1 MTNKTTVELL
11 NNHFDIALETPGG
24 VKKLRELIL
33 TLAMQG
39 KLVPQN
45 PKDEPVPI
53 MLSRISVERNKLKLK
68 IKKEQNNTN
77 CTGLAGINI
86 PEAWKWQ
93 YLNDILIFGPTNG
106 YSPSAVQYET
116 PVRSLT
122 LTATTTGKFKGEH
135 SKFIPDDIPPESHLW
150 LVDGDILV
158 QRGNTIEYVGVPAVY
173 RGEPNLFIYPDLM
186 MKLRVSAEID
196 TIFIHYMMSSEPS
209 RNFLRA
215 HASGTSGT
223 MPKINQATLK
233 SLPIPVP
240 PLAEQKRIVTKI
252 YQLISLCD
260 KLETERNE
268 RSKKRLRIHT
278 AAINKLLS
286 APDKSEFNS
295 SWNFITKNFSELYS
309 VPENVEEL
317 KKAIL
322 QLAVMGKLVSQD
334 LKDQPACE
342 LLKLIEADKK
352 CLMKLGKTRKQDT
365 AQQVTPDEK
374 QFVLPNGW
382 EWVRLIEIG
391 KIFNGNSLNDQQKI
405 LYSKNSSGLPYIS
418 TKHVGYGSD
427 QIDYLGE
434 ITIPIDEDKF
444 KVAHKNAVLICS
456 EGGSAGKKIGLIDRN
471 IYFGNK
477 LIANEVYQNVEV
489 KLIFY
494 IYQSPF
500 FQDLFKSKMT
510 GIIGGIPFSAF
521 LNMSIPLP
529 PLAEQKR
536 IVAKIDQLM
545 SLCNSL
551 EKDLKNS
558 SDKKT
563 AILNAVLAKISTN

>member
-1 MTNKTTVELL
+1 MELL
-11 NNHFDIALETPGG
+11 EKYFDIALETPDG
-24 VKKLRELIL
+24 VKKLRGLIL
-33 TLAMQG
+33 KLAMQG

-53 MLSRISVERNKLKLK
+53 MLSRISVERNKLK
-68 IKKEQNNTN
+68 IKKEQNNAN
-77 CTGLAGINI
+77 CAGLAGINI

-135 SKFIPDDIPPESHLW
+135 SKFIPDEIPPESPLW

-173 RGEPNLFIYPDLM
+173 RGESNLFIYPDLM
-186 MKLRVSAEID
+186 MKLRVSSEID
-196 TIFIHYMMSSEPS
+196 TSFIHYVMSSEPC

-233 SLPIPVP
+233 NLPIPVP

-252 YQLISLCD
+252 DQLLIHCD
-260 KLETERNE
+260 KLEAERNE
-268 RSKKRLRIHT
+268 RSNKRLKIHT

-286 APDKSEFNS
+286 APDKMVFNT
-295 SWNFITKNFSELYS
+295 SWNFITKHFSELYS
-309 VPENVEEL
+309 VPENVDEL

-322 QLAVMGKLVSQD
+322 QLAIIGKLVPQNP
-334 LKDQPACE
+334 KDQPASE
-342 LLKLIEADKK
+342 LLKEIEADKNH
-352 CLMKLGKTRKQDT
+352 LMKQGKIRKIDT
-365 AQQVTPDEK
+365 ASQVKADEK
-374 QFVLPNGW
+374 QFPLPIGW
-382 EWVRLIEIG
+382 EWVRLIEVG
-391 KIFNGNSLNDQQKI
+391 KLFNGNSLNDQQKSF
-405 LYSKNSSGLPYIS
+405 YSKNDSGLPYIS

-427 QIDYLGE
+427 QIDYSGE
-434 ITIPIDEDKF
+434 ITIPIDEEKF

-456 EGGSAGKKIGLIDRN
+456 EGGSAGKKIGLIDRD

-477 LIANEVYQNVEV
+477 LIANEVYQKVEV

-494 IYQSPF
+494 IYQSPY
-500 FQDLFKSKMT
+500 FQELFKSKMT

-521 LNMSIPLP
+521 LNMPIPLP
-529 PLAEQKR
+529 PAAEQRR
-536 IVAKIDQLM
+536 IVAKIGQLM
-545 SLCNSL
+545 SICDTLIQEINDSTN
-551 EKDLKNS
+551 KQ
-558 SDKKT
+558 T
-563 AILNAVLAKISTN
+563 TILNAVLAKI